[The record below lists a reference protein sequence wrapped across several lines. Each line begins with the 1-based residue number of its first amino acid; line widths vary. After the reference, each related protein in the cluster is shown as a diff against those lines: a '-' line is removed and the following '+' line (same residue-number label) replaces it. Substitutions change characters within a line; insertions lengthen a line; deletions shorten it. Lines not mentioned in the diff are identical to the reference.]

1 MPTNAAEVDDL
12 ATDAKVAMRD
22 LQLIAACVRELV
34 EHAEGGTLDA
44 AARNDIL
51 PEALEHAEAVY
62 RFLLGQVAPLE
73 AVEVAA

>member
-1 MPTNAAEVDDL
+1 MPVTPAEVDDL

-34 EHAEGGTLDA
+34 ERADSDTLTVE
-44 AARNDIL
+44 ARNDIL

-73 AVEVAA
+73 RVEVAA